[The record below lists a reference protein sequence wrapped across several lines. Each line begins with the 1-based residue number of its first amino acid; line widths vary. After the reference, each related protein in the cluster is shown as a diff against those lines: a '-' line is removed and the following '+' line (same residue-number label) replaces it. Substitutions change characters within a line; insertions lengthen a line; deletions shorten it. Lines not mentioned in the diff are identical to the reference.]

1 MYTAINS
8 RELDFA
14 LTDFADLVKDK
25 TYKKFPY
32 DRWKEFV
39 SKFKGKCIEIEGD
52 DYEIEIHSNDRK
64 SMTLDPCDQSL
75 GTFLWS
81 EFREDYSEYGM
92 SADFDKEHAFGQDLV
107 KVKCNIASS
116 EVNKNMSKIMPDAIR
131 MRIKAPNGDWME
143 VSPEDVSVQC
153 TSSNC
158 YSARNYKID
167 LDHANLDMGCSLKKP
182 IDEILKDKKEK
193 ENMKG
198 FNFDFGPCTNDNVR
212 MSMYGLAV
220 QNNAGVW
227 VSYNSKA
234 GEIID
239 VDILN
244 FDARKYMFKMPV
256 AIKDI
261 KKGDIVVHNR
271 IPMFVVSID
280 NGITA
285 VDVRAGEEKKI
296 IPTTNM
302 FGFNFVTKIVSMF
315 DAVGQAPTPDA
326 PFGNMLPFM
335 LLGEDGGKDMDPMML
350 MLMMNSNGGMSTGF
364 DMSNPMMLYFLMSKD
379 GKNSDMLPFM
389 MMMGMNGAQA
399 PAAHTCN
406 CGNAQ

>member
-1 MYTAINS
+1 MYTAIDS

-81 EFREDYSEYGM
+81 EFCEDYSEYGM
-92 SADFDKEHAFGQDLV
+92 SAEFDKEHAFGQDLV

-116 EVNKNMSKIMPDAIR
+116 EVNKNMSRITPDAIG
-131 MRIKAPNGDWME
+131 MRIKAPNGEWKE
-143 VSPEDVSVQC
+143 VTPEDVFVQC

-158 YSARNYKID
+158 YPVKNYKID
-167 LDHANLDMGCSLKKP
+167 LDHANLDMSCSLKKP
-182 IDEILKDKKEK
+182 IDEILKNEKEK
-193 ENMKG
+193 TDMKG
-198 FNFDFGPCTNDNVR
+198 FNFDFGPCSNDNIR
-212 MSMYGLAV
+212 MSIYGLAV
-220 QNNAGVW
+220 QNNAGIW
-227 VSYNSKA
+227 VSYNN
-234 GEIID
+234 GQIVD
-239 VDILN
+239 VDVFN
-244 FDARKYMFKMPV
+244 FDGRQYMFKMPV

-261 KKGDIVVHNR
+261 KVGDIVIHNR
-271 IPMFVVSID
+271 VPMFVTSTEGGSIS
-280 NGITA
+280 A
-285 VDVRAGEEKKI
+285 VDVRAGEAKTI

-315 DAVGQAPTPDA
+315 DAFTGAPTADQ
-326 PFGNMLPFM
+326 PFGNMLPFIM
-335 LLGEDGGKDMDPMML
+335 MGEGKDIDPMMMFFL
-350 MLMMNSNGGMSTGF
+350 MNQGNGNF
-364 DMSNPMMLYFLMSKD
+364 DMSNPMMLYFMMGKD
-379 GKNSDMLPFM
+379 GKSNDWMLPM
-389 MMMGMNGAQA
+389 MMMNMQTGK
-399 PAAHTCN
+399 HECH
-406 CGNAQ
+406 CGHHD